1 VACRRHTCHVGTLI
15 NGHHR
20 TRNSIGVNSS
30 RSGIHLLS
38 SEWPWRHLVEQLCL
52 CDEIMTSDDEVIAM
66 ARAFRV
72 PVLSSHDDDGNDDDE
87 EGDGDGDDTCQPC

>member
-1 VACRRHTCHVGTLI
+1 
-15 NGHHR
+15 
-20 TRNSIGVNSS
+20 
-30 RSGIHLLS
+30 
-38 SEWPWRHLVEQLCL
+38 
-52 CDEIMTSDDEVIAM
+52 MTSDDEVIAM